1 MSWLSNAID
10 VVGGLF
16 GGGGSTD
23 SLVDDLL
30 ENDDLF
36 GFGSDSSSSFDW
48 GDFAS
53 DALSIVPQLGAG
65 LFASEAK
72 KDADKV
78 ALEREEAK
86 YQQELE
92 LARQKAA
99 LDLKL
104 AALKA
109 QYAGGG
115 GGGGG
120 GANTRLTDA
129 QKLAQIQAQA
139 NLKQDAITSA
149 LNALQNAY
157 GLGQR

>member
-1 MSWLSNAID
+1 MSWLSNAVD
-10 VVGGLF
+10 FVGGLF
-16 GGGGSTD
+16 GGG
-23 SLVDDLL
+23 
-30 ENDDLF
+30 
-36 GFGSDSSSSFDW
+36 SSSTNIGPTIDGIQHLELDSDGFDW
-48 GDFAS
+48 LGLAEA
-53 DALSIVPQLGAG
+53 ALPTVADLGAG
-65 LFASEAK
+65 LFSSEAQ

-129 QKLAQIQAQA
+129 QKLAAIQNQA
-139 NLKQDAITSA
+139 TLKQDAITSA